1 MKTADYW
8 IKKLGLDPHPEGG
21 YFREIYRA
29 AESVDQDAL
38 PERFSGSRSFSTSI
52 YYLLGIGTYSA
63 FHKINQDEIWHFYDG
78 GCLNIHIIE
87 KNGNYSL
94 KKLGLE
100 AEWGQTPQIVI
111 SAGNL
116 FAAEPAKG
124 TDFCLAGCTVAPGFD
139 FADFFMPDKGKL
151 LEQFPAQKGIISR
164 FGKQ

>member
-1 MKTADYW
+1 MNYTNDLFCGRMNNKRDPEQEMKTADYW

-87 KNGNYSL
+87 KNQQNR
-94 KKLGLE
+94 
-100 AEWGQTPQIVI
+100 I
-111 SAGNL
+111 
-116 FAAEPAKG
+116 
-124 TDFCLAGCTVAPGFD
+124 
-139 FADFFMPDKGKL
+139 
-151 LEQFPAQKGIISR
+151 PAQRYTRPDRSLFPLQVR
-164 FGKQ
+164 QRTNCLRL